1 MIFFHFEVPSS
12 DQHSFN
18 RINNRRLVS
27 PRKGKKR
34 KLESPGGS
42 VAKASKKMK

>member
-1 MIFFHFEVPSS
+1 MIFFRFEVLSS

-34 KLESPGGS
+34 KLDSADGS
-42 VAKASKKMK
+42 VAESSKRKK